1 MAQDFDDGQ
10 KTEDPSHRRLQR
22 AREEGRVAHSRE
34 INTWFMLAAASVI
47 FVFVAPSAM
56 ERLARGL
63 GAFAD
68 PQRFIVA
75 DGVMWEAVSQALSGV
90 VAALV
95 VPFVIL
101 MIAAVA
107 GSVVQ
112 TGFVFATEKIGFNA
126 SHLSPL
132 EGVKRLFSLR
142 GLVELGKSVAKVLV
156 VGAIAVMM
164 LRGEIDHVSQMA
176 TLTPEDTM
184 AEIGRL
190 VLRLVAGI
198 LAVLTALA
206 GADYIYQRLHLMRGL
221 RMSRREVKEEQ
232 KQAEGD
238 PLVRARLRQIRMDR
252 ARKRM
257 MAAVPGASV
266 VITNPTH
273 YAVALK
279 YELGDS
285 GAPTVVAKGT
295 DLIALKIREIA
306 EENGVPVVENPPLAR
321 ALHAGVEIDRE
332 IPPEHYKAVA
342 EIIGYVFRLK
352 GKIRPRAP
360 AM

>member
-1 MAQDFDDGQ
+1 VAQDFDDGQ
-10 KTEDPSHRRLQR
+10 KTEDPSQRRLQR
-22 AREEGRVAHSRE
+22 ARDEGRVAQSRE
-34 INTWFMLAAASVI
+34 INSWFMLAAI
-47 FVFVAPSAM
+47 CLNLVFVMPATM
-56 ERLARGL
+56 ERIARGL
-63 GAFAD
+63 AAFAD

-75 DGVMWEAVSQALSGV
+75 DGVVWEAVGAALMGV
-90 VAALV
+90 ASSLV

-101 MIAAVA
+101 MIAAVS
-107 GSVVQ
+107 GSVIQ
-112 TGFVFATEKIGFNA
+112 TGFVFASERIGFDA

-132 EGVKRLFSLR
+132 QGVQRLFSLR
-142 GLVELGKSVAKVLV
+142 GIVELGKSVAKVFV
-156 VGAIAVMM
+156 VGAIAVLM
-164 LRGEIDHVSQMA
+164 LRGEIDRVSQMA
-176 TLTPEDTM
+176 ALTPEDTM
-184 AEIGRL
+184 HEIGRL
-190 VLRLVAGI
+190 VLRLFGGI

-206 GADYIYQRLHLMRGL
+206 GADYIYQRLHLIRGL
-221 RMSRREVKEEQ
+221 RMSRREVREEQ
-232 KQAEGD
+232 KQTDGD

-279 YELGDS
+279 YELGES

-295 DLIALKIREIA
+295 DLIALKIREVA
-306 EENGVPVVENPPLAR
+306 EENNIPIVENPPLAR

>member
-1 MAQDFDDGQ
+1 MAQDWDDGQ
-10 KTEDPSHRRLQR
+10 KTEDPSQRRLQR
-22 AREEGRVAHSRE
+22 ARDEGRVAQSRE
-34 INTWFMLAAASVI
+34 INTWFMLAAIGVI
-47 FVFVAPSAM
+47 LVFVMPPA
-56 ERLARGL
+56 LARITRGL
-63 GAFAD
+63 AAFID
-68 PQRFIVA
+68 PERFIAA
-75 DGVMWEAVSQALSGV
+75 DGVVWEAVGATLGGIAQTM
-90 VAALV
+90 V
-95 VPFVIL
+95 VPFAIL

-107 GSVVQ
+107 GSLVQ
-112 TGFVFATEKIGFNA
+112 TGFVFAIERIGFDA

-132 EGVKRLFSLR
+132 AGVRRLFSLR
-142 GLVELGKSVAKVLV
+142 GFIELGKSAAKVGV
-156 VGAIAVMM
+156 VGVVTVMM
-164 LRGEIDHVSQMA
+164 LRGEVDRVSLMA
-176 TLTPEDTM
+176 ALTPEDTV
-184 AEIGRL
+184 AEIGRV
-190 VLRLVAGI
+190 VLRLLAGI
-198 LAVLTALA
+198 LAVMTVLA
-206 GADYIYQRLHLMRGL
+206 GADYIYQRLHLLRGL
-221 RMSRREVKEEQ
+221 RMTRREVKEEH
-232 KQAEGD
+232 KQSEGD
-238 PLVRARLRQIRMDR
+238 PLIRARLRQIRMDR

-295 DLIALKIREIA
+295 DLIALKIREVA
-306 EENGVPVVENPPLAR
+306 EENGIPIVENPPLAR